1 MKLRDKILYM
11 SFGARLVVLGMV
23 LNSFISGNVNAQV
36 DMEDAVFENIT
47 CRNAVFETV
56 DCKDAVF
63 ETLDFR
69 NALIENIECEN
80 ALIETVDCK
89 DAIFGNIV
97 ITDDVAC
104 RNLAILDVDEGEAK
118 ALLGLDTNG
127 NGRLVMYGDDSNY
140 PIAYLGENEKTNEMI
155 LQLQSKSKI
164 DKRQV
169 MMMIGKNGGRFDSLN
184 KIGESINSLEVD
196 SDSGGSLDVRVKYEN
211 KKYEQSKSIR

>member
-11 SFGARLVVLGMV
+11 SFGAGLVVLGMV
-23 LNSFISGNVNAQV
+23 LNSLISSNVNAQV
-36 DMEDAVFENIT
+36 DVEDAVFENIT

-63 ETLDFR
+63 ETVDCR
-69 NALIENIECEN
+69 D
-80 ALIETVDCK
+80 ALIETANCK

-140 PIAYLGENEKTNEMI
+140 PIAYLGENVKTNEMI
-155 LQLQSKSKI
+155 FQLQSKSKI

-169 MMMIGKNGGRFDSLN
+169 MMMIGENGGRFDSLN
-184 KIGESINSLEVD
+184 KIGESINSLEVG

-211 KKYEQSKSIR
+211 KK

>member
-11 SFGARLVVLGMV
+11 SFGAGLVVLGMV
-23 LNSFISGNVNAQV
+23 LNSLISVNAQV
-36 DMEDAVFENIT
+36 DVEDAVFENIT

-56 DCKDAVF
+56 DCKDA
-63 ETLDFR
+63 
-69 NALIENIECEN
+69 
-80 ALIETVDCK
+80 LIETANGK
-89 DAIFGNIV
+89 DAILGNIV

-118 ALLGLDTNG
+118 ALIGLDTNG

-169 MMMIGKNGGRFDSLN
+169 MMMIGENGGRFDSLN
-184 KIGESINSLEVD
+184 KIGESINSLEVG
-196 SDSGGSLDVRVKYEN
+196 SDGGSLDVRVKYEN
-211 KKYEQSKSIR
+211 KK